1 VCSKYADVEDAEG
14 ITLKNQTFGMRLG
27 FALAGVRFA
36 FARERSFRTHV
47 FLGAGALV
55 ALIALRPTPLWWALC
70 LISGSAVY
78 AAELFNTALE
88 QILDRLHPEKHES
101 IRAAKDCAAAAVLCF
116 SLVAV
121 GVGILTL
128 LATLGWL
135 K

>member
-1 VCSKYADVEDAEG
+1 
-14 ITLKNQTFGMRLG
+14 LKNQTFGRRLG

-36 FARERSFRTHV
+36 FARERSFRTHI

-70 LISGSAVY
+70 LISGSTVY

-116 SLVAV
+116 SIVAV

-128 LATLGWL
+128 LATLGGF